1 MRAPLYYVYALDVI
15 QYFLIGVNM
24 KYQPAIN
31 IWNVVPAS
39 RVKDIQPG
47 QWVYAGDKA
56 DKGIFLGVKPSG
68 VVVCAWYRNAKNHA
82 SFHGYVKALRQYAL
96 GQ

>member
-1 MRAPLYYVYALDVI
+1 
-15 QYFLIGVNM
+15 M
-24 KYQPAIN
+24 KYQAPIN

-68 VVVCAWYRNAKNHA
+68 VVVCAWYRNAKN
-82 SFHGYVKALRQYAL
+82 SKDFKGYVKALRQYAL